1 MRKKLNT
8 ILQVLLLINALIWFV
23 SGGITLFSG
32 RQYILS
38 GINLYLILSVL
49 MFLNAFCLVLA
60 AKFIT
65 KKSKIIFPLVVL
77 LVLINFILSFTD
89 QLGLMDFLVIGLNSI
104 TLILLFK
111 SRMKPTLF

>member
-1 MRKKLNT
+1 MRKKLNI

-23 SGGITLFSG
+23 SGGTTLFSG

-65 KKSKIIFPLVVL
+65 KKSKIIFPFIVL
-77 LVLINFILSFTD
+77 LILMNFILSFTD
-89 QLGLMDFLVIGLNSI
+89 QLGLMDYFVIGLNSI

-111 SRMKPTLF
+111 SRIKPSLS